1 MKKIR
6 TTLIICLFTT
16 AICLMAGCGG
26 RDEVQ
31 LENELA
37 YRQIGIQKLSEG
49 SYQEAVDSFQKALDQ
64 SVAVVEEL
72 EVDICYYKAQAQYQ
86 GGDVEGAI
94 ETYTALIDYDKDN
107 VKALYLRGTAYLAQG
122 QTKEALADYQA
133 AADREKKDG
142 ELHSH
147 IAENLIHAGMNQE
160 AEPYLQA
167 AVGQDGEDAES
178 LRERGYAFYLMGDY
192 DNARANLDKAITL
205 EDEEAV
211 FYLAKIEDAL
221 GNSQRATQ
229 LYETYISTH
238 EGDTA
243 TLYELGMARLKQGS
257 YDQALTFFQKAL
269 ETENPANRQQL
280 RRGEIIALEYLLDFG
295 QARAKLESYVADYPE
310 DAEAAREW
318 EFLQSR

>member
-6 TTLIICLFTT
+6 TTFILCLFTAALCLT
-16 AICLMAGCGG
+16 ASCGG

-49 SYQEAVDSFQKALDQ
+49 SYQEAVDNFQKALDQ
-64 SVAVVEEL
+64 SVALVDEL

-86 GGDVEGAI
+86 GGDVAGAV
-94 ETYTALIDYDKDN
+94 ETYTALIEYDKDN
-107 VKALYLRGTAYLAQG
+107 AKALYLRGTAYLAQG
-122 QTKEALADYQA
+122 QTKEALADYES
-133 AADREKKDG
+133 AADKDKKNG
-142 ELHSH
+142 ELYPHM
-147 IAENLIHAGMNQE
+147 AENLINAGMKQE
-160 AEPYLQA
+160 AEPYLQL
-167 AVGQDGEDAES
+167 AVAQDGEDARS
-178 LRERGYAFYLMGDY
+178 LRERGYAYYLMGDY
-192 DNARANLDKAITL
+192 DNARANLDKAISM

-221 GNSQRATQ
+221 GNTERATQ
-229 LYETYISTH
+229 LYEAYISNH

-257 YDQALTFFQKAL
+257 YDQALAFFQKAL
-269 ETENPANRQQL
+269 EAENPTNRQQL
-280 RRGEIIALEYLLDFG
+280 RRGEIIALEYMLDFA
-295 QARAKLESYVADYPE
+295 QAKAKLESYVADYPG
-310 DAEAAREW
+310 DADAAREW